1 MSADRITE
9 ILTKLNELHN
19 GGGGEVFD
27 PNSEAYA
34 QLQCDMMNETAGKL
48 NEYDG
53 YSCRKCNNKGYIYI
67 IQQNPFNGAFLPVQ
81 KDCKCRKIRDTL
93 ERAKNSGLGDT
104 LTANTFDKYE
114 TFDEWQQQIKQAAQ
128 DFCNDE
134 GAKWFYIGGQ
144 TGAGK
149 SHICT
154 AIAAH
159 YIKAGY
165 DCRYMLWRD
174 DAVKLKSVTNDFET
188 YQRLINDFKKVDVLY
203 IDDFLKTKDGA
214 EPTTA
219 DFNLAFELL
228 NFRLQDNKK
237 ITIISSE
244 FVINKLLEYDEATAG
259 RIYQLTGNYKI
270 NIDRDIAKNY
280 RLRNKKGV

>member
-1 MSADRITE
+1 MSVDRLTE
-9 ILTKLNELHN
+9 ILIKLNEVHN
-19 GGGGEVFD
+19 GNSGEMFD
-27 PNSEAYA
+27 PNSQEYA
-34 QLQCDMMNETAGKL
+34 KLQCDLMNETPGKL

-53 YSCRKCNNKGYIYI
+53 YFCSECNNKGYIYI
-67 IQQNPFNGAFLPVQ
+67 IQKNPFNDAFLPVQ
-81 KDCKCRKIRDTL
+81 RDCKCRKKRDIL
-93 ERAKNSGLGDT
+93 ERAKNSGLGEI
-104 LTANTFDKYE
+104 LTACTFDKYE
-114 TFDEWQQQIKQAAQ
+114 TPEDWQKQIKQAAQ
-128 DFCNDE
+128 NFCDDE

-149 SHICT
+149 SHLCT
-154 AIAAH
+154 AITAH

-174 DAVKLKSVTNDFET
+174 DAVKLKAVANDYET

-228 NFRLQDNKK
+228 NFRLQDKDK

-259 RIYQLTGNYKI
+259 RIYQLAGNYKI
-270 NIDRDIAKNY
+270 NIARDITRNY
-280 RLRNKKGV
+280 RLKN